1 MEFFCPNNWIIKY
14 VMFIT
19 SKDSRRRIFTVYELY
34 PLKNMFSPTLS
45 RNQGQELHN
54 RASTGSTINIFYS
67 NTFSPGLSNSMNNTI
82 LILQMRK
89 LRCRYFKCIFFK
101 IIQASWWICTLIVLT
116 SKYIF
121 FFLRHLKIFT
131 MNILVALGLHCCVW
145 VFSSFREWDYS
156 LVEVCRLLLRW
167 LLLLW
172 STGSMCVGF
181 SNWSMR
187 VQQLLL

>member
-1 MEFFCPNNWIIKY
+1 MEFFCPKIWIIKY

-19 SKDSRRRIFTVYELY
+19 SKYSRRNIFTVYELY
-34 PLKNMFSPTLS
+34 PLKNMLSPTLS
-45 RNQGQELHN
+45 RNQGQKLHN
-54 RASTGSTINIFYS
+54 RASTGSTINTFYT
-67 NTFSPGLSNSMNNTI
+67 NTFCPGLSNSMNNTI

-89 LRCRYFKCIFFK
+89 LRCRYFKCNFFK

-116 SKYIF
+116 SKYMF
-121 FFLRHLKIFT
+121 LFFLRHLKIFT
-131 MNILVALGLHCCVW
+131 IKTLVALGLHCCVW

-172 STGSMCVGF
+172 STGSRCMGF
-181 SNWSMR
+181 RNWSM
-187 VQQLLL
+187 QAQ